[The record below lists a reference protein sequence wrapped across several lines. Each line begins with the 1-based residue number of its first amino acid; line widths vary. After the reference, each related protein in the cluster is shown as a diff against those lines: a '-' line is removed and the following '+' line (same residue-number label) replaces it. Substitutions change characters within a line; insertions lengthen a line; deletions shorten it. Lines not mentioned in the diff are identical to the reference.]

1 MAHAENEVSINK
13 PVAEVYAFLADG
25 TNNPKWRDGVVSI
38 QLTSG
43 ETGKVDAVYA
53 QMLKGPGGRTIP
65 GDYRITIAELNHE
78 LDFVVVAGPARP
90 IGSFYFTNEG
100 DVTKVKFM
108 LDFQPKG
115 FMKLMGSM
123 IQKTMDH
130 EVGQLAKLKQVLETA
145 N

>member
-1 MAHAENEVSINK
+1 MAHAEKEVSVNK

-25 TNNPKWRDGVVSI
+25 TNNLKWRDGVVSI
-38 QLTSG
+38 QLISG
-43 ETGKVDAVYA
+43 EAGKVDAVYA
-53 QMLKGPGGRTIP
+53 QTLKGPGGRTIP

-100 DVTKVKFM
+100 EVTKVKFT
-108 LDFQPKG
+108 LDLQPKG

-130 EVGQLAKLKQVLETA
+130 EVSQLTKLKAVLEA
-145 N
+145 SN

>member
-1 MAHAENEVSINK
+1 MAHAENEVTINK
-13 PVAEVYAFLADG
+13 PVAEVYAFVADG
-25 TNNPKWRDGVVSI
+25 MNNPKWRDGVVDI
-38 QLTSG
+38 KLASG
-43 ETGKVDAVYA
+43 EAGKVDAQYA
-53 QMLKGPGGRTIP
+53 QTLKGPGGKNIP

-100 DVTKVKFM
+100 DVTKLKFS

-115 FMKLMGSM
+115 FMKLMGHM

-130 EVGQLAKLKQVLETA
+130 EVGQLVKLKQVLEAA